1 MPGQGGYNTGKDV
14 AIDINT
20 PTGPI
25 RLPKIMNFDSK
36 PKVTNQEI
44 TPLNGQTDE
53 LMIPKGW
60 TGTFEAERVDSTLD
74 DWWAT
79 FESNYY
85 AGINQD
91 PATITETIQEIGG
104 GETRYRYT
112 HVVLKLED
120 AGKKEGDKTI
130 RQSMSFTA
138 RRRIKF

>member
-112 HVVLKLED
+112 HVVLKLEG

-138 RRRIKF
+138 RRRIKV

>member
-1 MPGQGGYNTGKDV
+1 MQGGYNTGKDI
-14 AIDINT
+14 AIDING
-20 PTGPI
+20 PYGPI
-25 RLPKIMNFDSK
+25 RLSKIMSFDSK

-74 DWWAT
+74 DWWEQ
-79 FESNYY
+79 FESDYY
-85 AGINQD
+85 NGVNQS
-91 PATITETIQEIGG
+91 PATITETIQEVGG
-104 GETRYRYT
+104 GTTTWRYT
-112 HVVLKLED
+112 HVILKLED

-138 RRRIKF
+138 RRRIKV

>member
-1 MPGQGGYNTGKDV
+1 MQGGYNTGKDV

-20 PTGPI
+20 PYGPI

-36 PKVTNQEI
+36 PKVTNNEI
-44 TPLNGQTDE
+44 TPLNGLTDE

-74 DWWAT
+74 DWWAQ
-79 FESNYY
+79 FESDYY
-85 AGINQD
+85 AGVNQN
-91 PATITETIQEIGG
+91 PATITETIQEVGG
-104 GETRYRYT
+104 GVTTWRYT
-112 HVVLKLED
+112 HVILKFED

-138 RRRIKF
+138 RRRLKV

>member
-1 MPGQGGYNTGKDV
+1 MQGGYNTGKDV

-20 PTGPI
+20 PNGPI
-25 RLPKIMNFDSK
+25 RLSKIMSFDSK

-74 DWWAT
+74 DWWSQ
-79 FESNYY
+79 FESDYY
-85 AGINQD
+85 NGVNQN
-91 PATITETIQEIGG
+91 PATITETIQEVGG
-104 GETRYRYT
+104 GQTVWRYT
-112 HVVLKLED
+112 NVILKLED

-138 RRRIKF
+138 RRRQKVS

>member
-1 MPGQGGYNTGKDV
+1 MQGGYNTGKDV

-20 PTGPI
+20 PNGPI
-25 RLPKIMNFDSK
+25 RLSKIMSFDSK

-74 DWWAT
+74 DWWAK
-79 FESNYY
+79 FESDYY
-85 AGINQD
+85 NGVNQN
-91 PATITETIQEIGG
+91 PATITETIQEVGG
-104 GETRYRYT
+104 GQTVWRYT
-112 HVVLKLED
+112 NVILKLED

-138 RRRIKF
+138 RRRQKVS

>member
-1 MPGQGGYNTGKDV
+1 MQGGYNTGKDV

-20 PTGPI
+20 PNGPI
-25 RLPKIMNFDSK
+25 RLSKIMSFDSK

-74 DWWAT
+74 DWWSQ
-79 FESNYY
+79 FESDYY
-85 AGINQD
+85 NGVNQN
-91 PATITETIQEIGG
+91 PATITETIQEVGG
-104 GETRYRYT
+104 GQTVWRYT
-112 HVVLKLED
+112 NVILKLED

-138 RRRIKF
+138 RRRLKV

>member
-1 MPGQGGYNTGKDV
+1 MQGGYNTGKDV

-20 PTGPI
+20 PYGPI

-44 TPLNGQTDE
+44 TPLNGLTDE

-60 TGTFEAERVDSTLD
+60 TGTFEAERIDSTLD
-74 DWWAT
+74 DWWAR
-79 FESNYY
+79 FESDYY
-85 AGINQD
+85 NGVNQS
-91 PATITETIQEIGG
+91 PATITETITEVGG
-104 GETRYRYT
+104 GVTKWRYT
-112 HVVLKLED
+112 HVILKFED

-138 RRRIKF
+138 RRREKVS

>member
-138 RRRIKF
+138 RRRIKV

>member
-44 TPLNGQTDE
+44 TPLNGLTDE

-74 DWWAT
+74 DWWAQ
-79 FESNYY
+79 FESDYY
-85 AGINQD
+85 AGVNQT

-104 GETRYRYT
+104 GQTTWRYT
-112 HVVLKLED
+112 HVILKLED

-138 RRRIKF
+138 RRRYKV